1 MQILIQRRRL
11 GQRWCRS
18 CKSPAVPGLCG
29 ILEAARPVSSM
40 PAPQP
45 LSVGLTNVL
54 TKPQECHHNKSYK
67 PSTLARELDAPKVLL
82 KESVALGPMA
92 RLVVKT
98 NLWNNDLPGP
108 QISQPGGGEERFPGG
123 GRQL

>member
-1 MQILIQRRRL
+1 
-11 GQRWCRS
+11 
-18 CKSPAVPGLCG
+18 
-29 ILEAARPVSSM
+29 M

-108 QISQPGGGEERFPGG
+108 QISQPGGSEERFPGG